1 MRTARLI
8 APERIELIDTP
19 LPPAPAA
26 GEAMVKVKAVGI
38 CGTDMHIFKGE
49 RADVALPRVMGHELS
64 GVVHQVGEGVTHLA
78 PGDRVVFDPVM
89 ACGKCS
95 VCRKGRPN
103 VCAEVRCY
111 GVQMDGAFRDYITVP
126 ANQLYV
132 LPEGIELDHAALA
145 EPFSIAA
152 NILSRAD
159 VQSGESVLVMGSG
172 TIGLCLVQALKGI
185 GARVLV
191 SDVVA
196 GKLETARSFGSD
208 ATVNSATE
216 DLVAAAQTFAPDGLD
231 VIIEAVGITPLTQ
244 QAILDLATPTARIV
258 VLSFDNR
265 PMQIPPVCITKKE
278 LSILG
283 SRMNAGRFPLVL
295 EWLEKRMIHPE
306 KMISRVYPVEQIQ
319 QAFENALADSTLMK
333 TLITFD

>member
-1 MRTARLI
+1 MRIAKLT
-8 APERIELIDTP
+8 APERIEVVDAP
-19 LPPAPAA
+19 LPPSPAA

-49 RADVALPRVMGHELS
+49 RADVELPRIMGHELS
-64 GVVHQVGEGVTHLA
+64 GIVEKVGEGVNHLA
-78 PGDRVVFDPVM
+78 PGDPVVFDPVM
-89 ACGKCS
+89 ACGECA

-103 VCAEVRCY
+103 VCSQVRCY

-126 ANQLYV
+126 AKQLYRMPDNID
-132 LPEGIELDHAALA
+132 LNHAALA

-152 NILSRAD
+152 NIIARAD
-159 VQSGESVLVMGSG
+159 VQSGESVLVIGSG

-191 SDVVA
+191 SDVVPS
-196 GKLETARSFGSD
+196 KLETARSFGCD
-208 ATVNSATE
+208 AIVNSSSE
-216 DLVAAAQTFAPDGLD
+216 DLCACTAAFAPDGID
-231 VIIEAVGITPLTQ
+231 VIIEAAGFSFLTQ
-244 QAILDLATPTARIV
+244 QAIVDLAAPTARIV
-258 VLSFDNR
+258 VLSFDGR

-278 LSILG
+278 LTVLG
-283 SRMNAGRFPLVL
+283 SRMNSGRFPQVL

-306 KMISRVYPVEQIQ
+306 LMISRTYPVDQIQ
-319 QAFENALADSTLMK
+319 AAFENALSDSTLMK